1 MAPFCAPC
9 TTSAAAARCAALQ
22 FGVGGLVQS
31 SSCCGGSNVAD
42 FRVREGRD
50 GKPRDAMLCSRSAGI
65 YELGGFG
72 RLSLRDGDE
81 FVRTLA
87 AAGTGGVWFRK
98 KRRWKAANSSSAN
111 VICEVSGGIGT
122 ETEVFESRVLNVSV
136 SVSSSSSSSPS
147 GSADAASSNQ
157 VVASESIFL
166 SSTEK
171 REEDTRGTPESVLKD
186 SSNIES
192 DKSQGGTK
200 YFGVQPV
207 RGRFEVELQKDG
219 VVHKLIFLSQEEAA
233 RSYDKAAF
241 KLSGRSA
248 RLNFDLTEEEKLEI
262 QGTGWEDLLLKM
274 QLQALS
280 ENSPAGLGFPG
291 VQFKEDEQLWQAKIR
306 HDKENYV
313 GYFTT
318 MNDATKAY
326 DLAAYKLHGSHAL
339 LSQPLTASEKK
350 ELATMD
356 WDALVVR
363 LGLEIQARRIRRNSG
378 CRGVR
383 LTTSGGWHASFT
395 YKSYYFYLGTFKT
408 KETAAKAYDLF
419 ASKLIGERAKVNT
432 ELNPEE
438 LAFLSTHSVNSLR
451 EYLAGQAML
460 APKQAFLG
468 ARGARMVQGRWEV
481 CLENARKD
489 RIFTSSVSS
498 EVEALRVHDLA
509 AYKLHNELA
518 KTYQELSQVERQ
530 EVEAADWSSVAA
542 KLDLQQ
548 LPSYHGVNRLISGMW
563 QSYIRH
569 GGAYLAVGTYDSSE
583 VAARASDM
591 CTYKLE
597 GRNAILNFPLTEL
610 QRREVEAMDWG
621 KLILSLREMQIK
633 SDVDEELGDPK
644 SLAMEDVSRE
654 KKWTILLCH
663 EQLLQQR
670 MMRRA
675 PKVGRQLVVGNPSIA
690 AQFSHLNRRPDGS
703 PMLVEEVMDGSNT
716 PLLWN
721 CICGN
726 LFLKAPVGL
735 LKAKHA
741 TCRIAGCRKK

>member
-1 MAPFCAPC
+1 MAPFYAPC
-9 TTSAAAARCAALQ
+9 TSSATGTSALQ
-22 FGVGGLVQS
+22 FCVGGFFQS
-31 SSCCGGSNVAD
+31 SSCGGSNVAD
-42 FRVREGRD
+42 FQVWSVGREGTP
-50 GKPRDAMLCSRSAGI
+50 KDAVLCSRNARNN
-65 YELGGFG
+65 EVGGFS

-81 FVRTLA
+81 FVRRLA
-87 AAGTGGVWFRK
+87 AGSGGVWFRR
-98 KRRWKAANSSSAN
+98 KRRWKAANSSFAN
-111 VICEVSGGIGT
+111 VVCEVSGGIGT
-122 ETEVFESRVLNVSV
+122 ETEVVESGGLNVSV
-136 SVSSSSSSSPS
+136 SVSSRSSSSTSVC
-147 GSADAASSNQ
+147 ADAASSTQ
-157 VVASESIFL
+157 VVSSESIFL
-166 SSTEK
+166 TSSNK
-171 REEDTRGTPESVLKD
+171 REEDTHNDGIQKSVLKD
-186 SSNIES
+186 LSNIES
-192 DKSQGGTK
+192 DKSQGATR

-219 VVHKLIFLSQEEAA
+219 VVHKLIFSSQEEAA
-233 RSYDKAAF
+233 RAYDKAAF
-241 KLSGRSA
+241 KLSRNSA
-248 RLNFDLTEEEKLEI
+248 QLNFDLTEEEKLEI
-262 QGTGWEDLLLKM
+262 QGFGWEDLLLKM

-280 ENSPAGLGFPG
+280 ENSPAGLGYPG
-291 VQFKEDEQLWQAKIR
+291 VQFKEDEQLWQARIR
-306 HDKENYV
+306 LDKDAYV

-326 DLAAYKLHGSHAL
+326 DLAAYKLHGNDAL
-339 LSQPLTASEKK
+339 LSQPLTASERK
-350 ELATMD
+350 ELSTMD

-363 LGLEIQARRIRRNSG
+363 LGLEIQARRIRRKSG

-383 LTTSGGWHASFT
+383 LTTSAGWHASFT

-408 KETAAKAYDLF
+408 KEIAAKAYDLF
-419 ASKLIGERAKVNT
+419 ATKLIGERAKVNM
-432 ELNPEE
+432 ELIPEE
-438 LAFLSTHSVNSLR
+438 LTFLSTHSVNSLR
-451 EYLAGQAML
+451 EYLADQAML
-460 APKQAFLG
+460 APKQAYLG

-498 EVEALRVHDLA
+498 EVEALKVHDIA

-518 KTYQELSQVERQ
+518 KTYQELSQVERE

-569 GGAYLAVGTYDSSE
+569 GGAYLAAGTFDSAE

-591 CTYKLE
+591 CAYKLE

-621 KLILSLREMQIK
+621 KLILSLRELQIK
-633 SDVDEELGDPK
+633 SDVDKELGDPQTL
-644 SLAMEDVSRE
+644 SLEDVPRE

-690 AQFSHLNRRPDGS
+690 AQFSHLNRRSDGS

-716 PLLWN
+716 PLLWK

-741 TCRIAGCRKK
+741 TCRMPACRRR